1 MLQSKKYMIQVIENW
16 AQEHKDIERFIFE
29 FENQKDILITED
41 SSFPVMFVAPTEN
54 TYSNITTY
62 GFRIWVYDIIQK
74 DRSNTIDNVNRT
86 ELICQDFVRY
96 FNEDNPNVDFW
107 LEPGVTSVPT
117 NDALIDYCQGHYI
130 DVFIQ
135 ANPYSDCDIPLR

>member
-1 MLQSKKYMIQVIENW
+1 MIQVIENW
-16 AQEHKDIERFIFE
+16 AQEHLDIERFIFE

-41 SSFPVMFVAPTEN
+41 STFPVMFVAPTN
-54 TYSNITTY
+54 NSYSNMTSY
-62 GFRIWVYDIIQK
+62 GFKIWVYDIIQK

-96 FNEDNPNVDFW
+96 FNEDNPDVDFW
-107 LEPGVTSVPT
+107 LEPGVISTPT

-130 DVFIQ
+130 DVVFE
-135 ANPYSDCDIPLR
+135 ANSYSNCDIPLR